1 MDEMIIVLFIC
12 IVLPLSLGLVFMKGH
27 AKEMTLFLE
36 IGMFICLLAAFVNG
50 YAEGALG
57 IPRVQM
63 TFTITPL
70 TEEVLKAI
78 PIMFYVFLFKPGKNR
93 IINNSLMV
101 GIGFAILENAYIM
114 MSDLSSISIPWALLR
129 GLGAGMMHGICTLI
143 VGYGLT
149 YVYLRRK
156 LAIAGTYALLICAVV
171 YHACYNL
178 LIQSDYRF
186 FGILIPMA
194 TVIPAVLI
202 LYLGKKKKDSLAKGN
217 D

>member
-12 IVLPLSLGLVFMKGH
+12 IVLPLSLGLVFMKDK
-27 AKEMTLFLE
+27 AREMTLFLE
-36 IGMFICLLAAFVNG
+36 IGMFICLLAAYING
-50 YAEGALG
+50 YMEGLIG
-57 IPRVQM
+57 IPREELTYV
-63 TFTITPL
+63 FTPL
-70 TEEVLKAI
+70 SEELLKAI
-78 PIMFYVFLFKPGKNR
+78 PIVFYVFLFRPDKTR

-101 GIGFAILENAYIM
+101 GVGFAILENEYIM
-114 MSDLSSISIPWALLR
+114 ASDIASLTIPWALIR

-178 LIQSDYRF
+178 LIQSEYRF
-186 FGILIPMA
+186 FGILLPVC
-194 TVIPAVLI
+194 TVIPAVI
-202 LYLGKKKKDSLAKGN
+202 IINAKKKRLRKGGN
-217 D
+217 T